1 MTDDGCQDCLWQG
14 ELKKQSKKK
23 RIESVFDPITK
34 IKFLLFRAHFS
45 LLYMPN
51 IQLLPTGPFNRPT
64 FSLVL

>member
-1 MTDDGCQDCLWQG
+1 MTDDGRQDCLWQG
-14 ELKKQSKKK
+14 ELKKQNKKK

-45 LLYMPN
+45 LPN

>member
-1 MTDDGCQDCLWQG
+1 MTDNGCQD

-23 RIESVFDPITK
+23 RIEPVFDPITK

-45 LLYMPN
+45 LLCMLN